1 MRVRVFAREYHTDPS
16 RLADEVNECIKSSE
30 SLGDTVIDADV
41 VIRPNGDAPHGV
53 EYLII
58 IKFEGNR
65 HSYFAI
71 DVLDDP
77 GEDPL

>member
-30 SLGDTVIDADV
+30 NLGDTVIDADV
-41 VIRPNGDAPHGV
+41 VIRPNAQASHGM
-53 EYLII
+53 EYLIV

-71 DVLDDP
+71 DVLDNSEDDP
-77 GEDPL
+77 S

>member
-1 MRVRVFAREYHTDPS
+1 MHRT
-16 RLADEVNECIKSSE
+16 SE
-30 SLGDTVIDADV
+30 SLGETVIGADV
-41 VIRPNGDAPHGV
+41 VIRPNGDVPHGV

-71 DVLDDP
+71 EVVDDLE
-77 GEDPL
+77 EDPP

>member
-1 MRVRVFAREYHTDPS
+1 MRVRVFARAYHTDPS

-30 SLGDTVIDADV
+30 NLGDTVIDADV
-41 VIRPNGDAPHGV
+41 VIRPNGQAPDGM

-65 HSYFAI
+65 HSYFTI
-71 DVLDDP
+71 EVLDNPD
-77 GEDPL
+77 EDLP

>member
-16 RLADEVNECIKSSE
+16 RLAEEINECIKGSE
-30 SLGDTVIDADV
+30 NLGDTVIDADV
-41 VIRPNGDAPHGV
+41 VIRPNGDVPHGM

-58 IKFEGNR
+58 IKFDGNR

-71 DVLDDP
+71 DVIDTP
-77 GEDPL
+77 EEDLS